1 MRSLNIRTRQS
12 SRISTPISSNIIS
25 QFMPVT
31 SSKSSRLRLLLLSH
45 FSISITSASSE
56 LAKYDVQKLALT
68 LKLDVNNEEVLLQY
82 SLVNQESRLTSWT
95 LLSR

>member
-1 MRSLNIRTRQS
+1 
-12 SRISTPISSNIIS
+12 
-25 QFMPVT
+25 MPVT